1 MVNRTRMSAAI
12 LAAFGATVMAL
23 PAAQAQQQSGQQL
36 EKVEITGSLI
46 RRVDAET
53 ALPVQIIRADEL
65 TKQGITTAE
74 QALRTVAANQSLTGV
89 SQGIGSTTGGQSTAN
104 MRGLG
109 SNKTLVLLNGRRIA
123 NHAYDS
129 GAADL
134 NAIPLAAIDRIEV
147 LRDGAS
153 ALYGTDAIGGVIN
166 FILRRDFTG
175 VEVSGQLDAPRANG
189 GDTKRAS
196 LVAGFGS
203 LDRQGFNVM
212 ASLDY
217 RDQEVVRSLDR
228 PYAASGIAS
237 GNTSGTTFPGRVNG
251 FHPAIANGS
260 DRRPAAATQAQ
271 LPLPGNLPF
280 RSGAACR
287 DDVPGAIDI
296 IPANDQLS
304 GVLRGALKLGQHVA
318 TLEYVR
324 AESNATN
331 RVAPTPLVGMTIP
344 TSSPFFPAG
353 AATTPNPGIVTWR
366 AVPAG
371 QRTDTS
377 DNVTQRMVG
386 DISGALAGWDY
397 KAGLWWSKN
406 EVTTTFTDGYVN
418 RGLVQAGLTSGLINP
433 FGAQSAAG
441 LQALLNAKIKAKVID
456 ASGEASGA
464 DFRASRD
471 MFSMAG
477 GSAAL
482 AVGGEFRREKFAY
495 DLQDIARQAA
505 SSGLELAQDITGKR
519 DVTALFGEMVFP
531 ITRTLEATLS
541 ARYDRYSDFGNTF
554 NPKVAVRWQPTK
566 NLLVRGSANTGFRAP
581 TLYDIYNPTYFTFTS
596 DAYDDPVLCPGG
608 TAVPGADSSTVCGQQ
623 VQARRG
629 GPVGLGKPA
638 NTLEPEK
645 SRTFSVG
652 FVLEPSRNTTVSFD
666 VWDIQLKNS
675 ITVLPEQA
683 IFGDTAK
690 YANRIL
696 RCSQLT
702 ASVRATID
710 VCANFP
716 AFDPIAFIDQP
727 TDNLGEIKTR
737 GLDIGFGWRS
747 GATAYGN
754 WAFSF
759 DGTYVDKYD
768 YQRERGGVFVANAG
782 RYADS
787 SPILRWRHV
796 ASVNWSAGG
805 WGATLTNRF
814 NSGYTDQDPSNEVRQ
829 YSVYDMMLTY
839 TGIRNLTI
847 QGGIKNVLDT
857 NPPFSNQGTTFQINY
872 DPRLTDPI
880 GRAYVLRASYKFF

>member
-1 MVNRTRMSAAI
+1 MLNRTRMSAAI
-12 LAAFGATVMAL
+12 LTAFGAAVMAI
-23 PAAQAQQQSGQQL
+23 PAAQAQQQAGQQL
-36 EKVEITGSLI
+36 DKVEITGSLI

-53 ALPVQIIRADEL
+53 ALPVQIIRAEEL
-65 TKQGITTAE
+65 TRQGITTAE
-74 QALRTVAANQSLTGV
+74 QALRTVAANQSLQGV
-89 SQGIGSTTGGQSTAN
+89 SQGVGDFTGGQSSAN

-109 SNKTLVLLNGRRIA
+109 SDKTLVLLNGRRIA

-134 NAIPLAAIDRIEV
+134 NAVPLAAIDRIEI

-175 VEVSGQLDAPRANG
+175 VEVSAQLDSVQAAG

-203 LDRQGFNVM
+203 LQKQGFNIM

-217 RDQEVVRSLDR
+217 RDQDVVRALDR
-228 PYAASGIAS
+228 PFSQSGIAG

-251 FHPAIANGS
+251 FHPAIANGNNCLP
-260 DRRPAAATQAQ
+260 DAAAQAQ
-271 LPLPGNLPF
+271 LPLPGNLSF
-280 RSGAACR
+280 RSGSSCR
-287 DDVPGAIDI
+287 YDFPGAIDI

-304 GVLRGALKLGQHVA
+304 GVLRGTLKLGEHVA

-344 TSSPFFPAG
+344 TTSPFYPA
-353 AATTPNPGIVTWR
+353 AAPTTPNPGIVTWR

-371 QRTDTS
+371 QRTDDS
-377 DNVTQRMVG
+377 NNITQRIVG
-386 DISGALAGWDY
+386 DISGALVGWDY
-397 KAGLWWSKN
+397 KAGAWWSKN
-406 EVTTTFTDGYVN
+406 EVATTFTDGYVN
-418 RGLVQAGLTSGLINP
+418 RGLVQTGLTSGLINP
-433 FGAQSAAG
+433 FGAQSTAG
-441 LQALLNAKIKAKVID
+441 LQALLGAKIKAKVID
-456 ASGEASGA
+456 AYGEASGI

-471 MFSMAG
+471 LFSMAG

-482 AVGGEFRREKFAY
+482 AVGGEFRREKFTY
-495 DLQDIARQAA
+495 DLQDIAREAA

-566 NLLVRGSANTGFRAP
+566 TLLVRASANTGFRAP
-581 TLYDIYNPTYFTFTS
+581 TLYDIYNPSYYTFTS

-608 TAVPGADSSTVCGQQ
+608 TAVAGADASTVCGQQ
-623 VQARRG
+623 VQSRRG
-629 GPVGLGKPA
+629 GPVGYGKPA
-638 NTLEPEK
+638 NSLEPEK
-645 SRTFSVG
+645 SRTFTVG
-652 FVLEPSRNTTVSFD
+652 IVLEPARNTTVSFD

-675 ITVLPEQA
+675 ITVLPEQS
-683 IFGDTAK
+683 IFGDTTK

-702 ASVRATID
+702 AAVRAVID

-716 AFDPIAFIDQP
+716 AFDPIAYIDQP

-737 GLDIGFGWRS
+737 GVDIGFGWRS

-768 YQRERGGVFVANAG
+768 YQRERGGPFVVNAG

-805 WGATLTNRF
+805 WGTTLTNRF
-814 NSGYTDQDPSNEVRQ
+814 NSGYTDQDPSNQVGQ
-829 YSVYDMMLTY
+829 YSVWDVMLTY
-839 TGIRNLTI
+839 TGIRNLTL
-847 QGGIKNVLDT
+847 QGGMKNVLNT
-857 NPPFSNQGTTFQINY
+857 APPYSNQGTTFQINY
-872 DPRLTDPI
+872 DPRLTDPL
-880 GRAYVLRASYKFF
+880 GRTYVVRAAYKF

>member
-12 LAAFGATVMAL
+12 VAAFGATVMAL

-36 EKVEITGSLI
+36 DKVEITGSLI

-65 TKQGITTAE
+65 TKQGVTTAE
-74 QALRTVAANQSLTGV
+74 QALRLVASNQSLLGV
-89 SQGIGSTTGGQSTAN
+89 SQGIGSTTGGQSSAN

-175 VEVSGQLDAPRANG
+175 VEVSAQLDSVQAAG

-203 LDRQGFNVM
+203 LQKQGFNIM

-217 RDQEVVRSLDR
+217 RDQDVVRALDR
-228 PYAASGIAS
+228 PFSKSGIAG
-237 GNTSGTTFPGRVNG
+237 GNTSGTTFPGRVG
-251 FHPAIANGS
+251 SFQPSIANGNNCLP
-260 DRRPAAATQAQ
+260 DAAAQAQ
-271 LPLPGNLPF
+271 LPLPGSLSF
-280 RSGAACR
+280 RSGSSCR
-287 DDVPGAIDI
+287 YDFPGAIDI

-304 GVLRGALKLGQHVA
+304 GVLRGTLKLGEHVA

-344 TSSPFFPAG
+344 TTSPFYPAG
-353 AATTPNPGIVTWR
+353 APTTTNPGIVSWR

-371 QRTDTS
+371 QRTDDS
-377 DNVTQRMVG
+377 NNVTQRIVG

-397 KAGLWWSKN
+397 KAGAWWSKN
-406 EVTTTFTDGYVN
+406 EVATTFADGYVN
-418 RGLVQAGLTSGLINP
+418 RAQVQAGLTSGLINP

-441 LQALLNAKIKAKVID
+441 LQALLNSKIRAKVLD
-456 ASGEASGA
+456 ASGEASGI

-471 MFSMAG
+471 LFSMAG

-482 AVGGEFRREKFAY
+482 AVGGEFRREKFTY
-495 DLQDIARQAA
+495 DLQDIAREAA

-554 NPKVAVRWQPTK
+554 NPKLAVRWQPTK
-566 NLLVRGSANTGFRAP
+566 TLLVRASANTGFRAP
-581 TLYDIYNPTYFTFTS
+581 TLYDIYNPSYYTFTS

-608 TAVPGADSSTVCGQQ
+608 TAVAGADASTVCGQQ

-768 YQRERGGVFVANAG
+768 YQRERGGPFVVNAG
-782 RYADS
+782 RYADDN
-787 SPILRWRHV
+787 PILRWRHV

-805 WGATLTNRF
+805 WGTTLSNRF
-814 NSGYTDQDPSNEVRQ
+814 NSGYTDQDPSNQVGQ
-829 YSVYDMMLTY
+829 YSVWDVMLTY
-839 TGIRNLTI
+839 TGIRNLTL
-847 QGGIKNVLDT
+847 QGGMKNVLNT
-857 NPPFSNQGTTFQINY
+857 EPPFSNQGTTFQVNY
-872 DPRLTDPI
+872 DPRLTDPL
-880 GRAYVLRASYKFF
+880 GRTYVVRAAYKF

>member
-1 MVNRTRMSAAI
+1 MSAAI
-12 LAAFGATVMAL
+12 VAAFGATVMAL

-36 EKVEITGSLI
+36 DKVEITGSLI

-65 TKQGITTAE
+65 TKQGVTTAE
-74 QALRTVAANQSLTGV
+74 QALRLVASNQSLLGV
-89 SQGIGSTTGGQSTAN
+89 SQGIGSTTGGQSSAN

-175 VEVSGQLDAPRANG
+175 VEVSAQLDSVQAAG

-203 LDRQGFNVM
+203 LQKQGFNIM

-217 RDQEVVRSLDR
+217 RDQDVVRALDR
-228 PYAASGIAS
+228 PFSKSGIAG
-237 GNTSGTTFPGRVNG
+237 GNTSGTTFPGRVG
-251 FHPAIANGS
+251 SFQPSIANGNNCLP
-260 DRRPAAATQAQ
+260 DAAAQAQ
-271 LPLPGNLPF
+271 LPLPGSLSF
-280 RSGAACR
+280 RSGSSCR
-287 DDVPGAIDI
+287 YDFPGAIDI

-304 GVLRGALKLGQHVA
+304 GVLRGTLKLGEHVA

-344 TSSPFFPAG
+344 TTSPFYPAG
-353 AATTPNPGIVTWR
+353 APTTTNPGIVTWR

-371 QRTDTS
+371 QRTDDS
-377 DNVTQRMVG
+377 NNVTQRIVG

-397 KAGLWWSKN
+397 KAGAWWSKN
-406 EVTTTFTDGYVN
+406 EVATTFADGYVN
-418 RGLVQAGLTSGLINP
+418 RAQVQAGLTSGLINP

-441 LQALLNAKIKAKVID
+441 LQALLNSKIRAKVLD
-456 ASGEASGA
+456 ASGEASGI

-471 MFSMAG
+471 LFSMAG

-482 AVGGEFRREKFAY
+482 AVGGEFRREKFTY
-495 DLQDIARQAA
+495 DLQDIAREAA

-554 NPKVAVRWQPTK
+554 NPKLAVRWQPTK
-566 NLLVRGSANTGFRAP
+566 TLLVRASANTGFRAP
-581 TLYDIYNPTYFTFTS
+581 TLYDIYNPSYYTFTS

-608 TAVPGADSSTVCGQQ
+608 TAVAGADASTVCGQQ

-629 GPVGLGKPA
+629 GPVGYGKPA
-638 NTLEPEK
+638 NSLEPEK

-652 FVLEPSRNTTVSFD
+652 IVLEPARNTTVSFD

-675 ITVLPEQA
+675 ITVLPEQS
-683 IFGDTAK
+683 IFGDTTK

-702 ASVRATID
+702 AAVRAVID

-716 AFDPIAFIDQP
+716 AFDPIAYIDQP

-737 GLDIGFGWRS
+737 GVDIGFGWRS

-768 YQRERGGVFVANAG
+768 YQRERGGPFVVNAG

-805 WGATLTNRF
+805 WGTTLSNRF
-814 NSGYTDQDPSNEVRQ
+814 NSGYTDQDPSNQVGQ
-829 YSVYDMMLTY
+829 YSVWDVMLTY
-839 TGIRNLTI
+839 TGIRNLTL
-847 QGGIKNVLDT
+847 QGGMKNVLNT
-857 NPPFSNQGTTFQINY
+857 EPPYSNQGTTFQVNY
-872 DPRLTDPI
+872 DPRLTDPL
-880 GRAYVLRASYKFF
+880 GRTYVVRAAYKF